1 MRNPTGILFGDL
13 REVLRLRGRGEERGD
28 ALELT
33 ASGIDFCGDFGSVAS
48 AFGLVCSSSSSSSS
62 LSEFAM
68 DLANHDIVV
77 VDPYG
82 LCSQLP
88 MLAFFTG
95 IRILNVKKMCGG
107 EVENSKEK

>member
-1 MRNPTGILFGDL
+1 M
-13 REVLRLRGRGEERGD
+13 
-28 ALELT
+28 
-33 ASGIDFCGDFGSVAS
+33 AS

-88 MLAFFTG
+88 VLAFFTG
-95 IRILNVKKMCGG
+95 IRILNVKKTCGG
-107 EVENSKEK
+107 EVENNIEK

>member
-1 MRNPTGILFGDL
+1 MRNLAEILFGDL

-28 ALELT
+28 APELT
-33 ASGIDFCGDFGSVAS
+33 ASGIDFYGDFGSVAS
-48 AFGLVCSSSSSSSS
+48 SSSSSLS

-77 VDPYG
+77 VDLYG

-88 MLAFFTG
+88 VLEFFTG
-95 IRILNVKKMCGG
+95 IRILNVKKTCGG
-107 EVENSKEK
+107 EVENSKENVWRRRKS

>member
-1 MRNPTGILFGDL
+1 
-13 REVLRLRGRGEERGD
+13 
-28 ALELT
+28 
-33 ASGIDFCGDFGSVAS
+33 VAS

-88 MLAFFTG
+88 VLAFFTG
-95 IRILNVKKMCGG
+95 IRILNGKKMCGG
-107 EVENSKEK
+107 EQQRKRVEEKKLNGKILKDKDM